1 MQTVVCMS
9 NVTIRV
15 PEDLKSR
22 MEQCKGINW
31 SEVARKAF
39 EEAARREEMQ
49 CAAAA
54 IDKLRVESKIKWDGS
69 GEIRK
74 WRDAEK

>member
-1 MQTVVCMS
+1 MCMS
-9 NVTIRV
+9 NVTVRV
-15 PEDLKSR
+15 PEELKDR
-22 MEQCKGINW
+22 MQRCKGINW

-39 EEAARREEMQ
+39 EEAARREEIA

-54 IDKLRVESKIKWDGS
+54 IDKLRIESKIKWDGTK
-69 GEIRK
+69 EIRK

>member
-1 MQTVVCMS
+1 MS
-9 NVTIRV
+9 NITVRI

-22 MEQCKGINW
+22 MQQCKGINW

-39 EEAARREEMQ
+39 EEVARKEEIL

-54 IDKLRVESKIKWDGS
+54 IDKLRMESKVEWNGAK
-69 GEIRK
+69 EIRK
-74 WRDAEK
+74 WRDAER

>member
-1 MQTVVCMS
+1 MCMS

-15 PEDLKSR
+15 PEELKRR

-49 CAAAA
+49 CAAAV

-69 GEIRK
+69 KEIRK

>member
-1 MQTVVCMS
+1 MS
-9 NVTIRV
+9 NITIRI
-15 PEDLKSR
+15 PEELKSR

-39 EEAARREEMQ
+39 EEAARREEIE

-54 IDKLRVESKIKWDGS
+54 IDKLRMDSKVEWNSAK
-69 GEIRK
+69 EIRK
-74 WRDAEK
+74 WRDAER